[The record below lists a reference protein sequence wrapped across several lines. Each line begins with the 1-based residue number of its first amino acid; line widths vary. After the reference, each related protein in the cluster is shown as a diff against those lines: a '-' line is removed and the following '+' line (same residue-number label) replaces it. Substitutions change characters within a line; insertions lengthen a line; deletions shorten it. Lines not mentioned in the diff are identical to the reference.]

1 MDQHIDEKYRWKDK
15 LYELRVA
22 NNEQGYSVTI
32 YEEGKPIALRI
43 YTVGYLVNMQ
53 YQSAYGKAGVQA
65 LKDLAKQDIQ
75 MGWLNI

>member
-53 YQSAYGKAGVQA
+53 Y
-65 LKDLAKQDIQ
+65 
-75 MGWLNI
+75 